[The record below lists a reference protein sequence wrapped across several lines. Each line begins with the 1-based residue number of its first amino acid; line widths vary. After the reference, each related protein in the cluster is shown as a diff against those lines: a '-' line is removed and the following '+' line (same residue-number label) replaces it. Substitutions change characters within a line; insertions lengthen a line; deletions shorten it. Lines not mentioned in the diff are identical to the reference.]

1 VTNPAAEANDRTGA
15 TRILML
21 VLVGAVGGLFSGAFG
36 VGGGIVMVPLFV
48 WLLRFDQRRA
58 SATSLVAIVPAS
70 LVGATIYFANGH
82 VDVVAALSIGA
93 GGVLGALIGTRLLRV
108 LPLTV
113 LRWAFVVLLV
123 AAAVRLLFEV
133 PSRGAALELG
143 VWAIVGFV
151 LFGVAVGTL
160 SGLLGVGGGVIIVP
174 VLIGVLGV
182 SDLLAKGT
190 SLLAM
195 VPISTVGTIAN
206 LRARLV
212 RLSDG
217 VIAGVFAV
225 AASFGGS
232 AIAFLMPPRLSA
244 TLFAILLLLT
254 ALQLA
259 WRAIRLQRR
268 ARD

>member
-1 VTNPAAEANDRTGA
+1 MPSDRSGA
-15 TRILML
+15 SRILLL
-21 VLVGAVGGLFSGAFG
+21 VLVGAIGGLFSGAFG
-36 VGGGIVMVPLFV
+36 VGGGIVMVPLLV

-58 SATSLVAIVPAS
+58 AATSLVAIVPAS
-70 LVGATIYFANGH
+70 LVGALIYLVNGH

-93 GGVLGALIGTRLLRV
+93 GGVAGALIGTRLLRT
-108 LPLTV
+108 LPLAV

-123 AAAVRLLFEV
+123 VAAARLMLFDV
-133 PSRGAALELG
+133 PSRGAEFELG
-143 VWAIVGFV
+143 PWMIGGLV
-151 LFGVAVGTL
+151 LFGVAVGIL

-174 VLIGVLGV
+174 VLISLVGID
-182 SDLLAKGT
+182 DLLAKGT

-217 VIAGVFAV
+217 LIAGACAV

-232 AIAFLMPPRLSA
+232 AIAFVMPPRLSA
-244 TLFAILLLLT
+244 TLFGILLVIT
-254 ALQLA
+254 AIQLGI
-259 WRAIRLQRR
+259 RA
-268 ARD
+268 ARSR

>member
-1 VTNPAAEANDRTGA
+1 V
-15 TRILML
+15 LL
-21 VLVGAVGGLFSGAFG
+21 LLLVGALGGLFSGAFG

-70 LVGATIYFANGH
+70 LMGALIYLVNGQ
-82 VDVVAALSIGA
+82 VDVVAALCIGA
-93 GGVLGALIGTRLLRV
+93 GGVLGALIGTRLLRI
-108 LPLTV
+108 LPLAV

-123 AAAVRLLFEV
+123 AAAVRLMFFEV
-133 PSRGAALELG
+133 PSRGADFELG
-143 VWAIVGFV
+143 AWAIVGLV
-151 LFGVAVGTL
+151 LFGLAVGTL

-174 VLIGVLGV
+174 ALIGVMGI

-190 SLLAM
+190 SLLTM

-206 LRARLV
+206 RAARLV

-217 VIAGVFAV
+217 LIAGMCAV

-232 AIAFLMPPRLSA
+232 AIAFVLPPRVSA
-244 TLFAILLLLT
+244 TLFGILLVIT
-254 ALQLA
+254 AAQLG
-259 WRAIRLQRR
+259 WRAFRSRR
-268 ARD
+268 R

>member
-1 VTNPAAEANDRTGA
+1 MTAATPPAADRAGA
-15 TRILML
+15 SRVILL
-21 VLVGAVGGLFSGAFG
+21 VLVGAIGGLFSGAFG

-70 LVGATIYFANGH
+70 LVGSLIYLANGH

-93 GGVLGALIGTRLLRV
+93 GGVVGALIGTKLLRV

-123 AAAVRLLFEV
+123 AAAVRLLFFEV
-133 PSRGAALELG
+133 PSRGAELELG
-143 VWAIVGFV
+143 IWSIVGLV

-174 VLIGVLGV
+174 VLISLVGIG
-182 SDLLAKGT
+182 DLLAKGT

-217 VIAGVFAV
+217 VIAGVCAV

-232 AIAFLMPPRLSA
+232 AIAFIMPPRVSA
-244 TLFAILLLLT
+244 TLFGILLVI
-254 ALQLA
+254 AAAQLG
-259 WRAIRLQRR
+259 WRAVRAGRR
-268 ARD
+268 

>member
-1 VTNPAAEANDRTGA
+1 
-15 TRILML
+15 
-21 VLVGAVGGLFSGAFG
+21 
-36 VGGGIVMVPLFV
+36 
-48 WLLRFDQRRA
+48 
-58 SATSLVAIVPAS
+58 
-70 LVGATIYFANGH
+70 
-82 VDVVAALSIGA
+82 
-93 GGVLGALIGTRLLRV
+93 
-108 LPLTV
+108 
-113 LRWAFVVLLV
+113 VLLV
-123 AAAVRLLFEV
+123 AAAVRLVFFEV
-133 PSRGAALELG
+133 PSRGADFELG
-143 VWAIVGFV
+143 PWMIAGLV

-174 VLIGVLGV
+174 VLIGLVGI

-232 AIAFLMPPRLSA
+232 AIAFIMPPRLSA
-244 TLFAILLLLT
+244 TLFGILLVIT
-254 ALQLA
+254 AVQLG
-259 WRAIRLQRR
+259 WRAIRLHRR
-268 ARD
+268 GS

>member
-1 VTNPAAEANDRTGA
+1 MTAAQPADRAGVS
-15 TRILML
+15 RVILL
-21 VLVGAVGGLFSGAFG
+21 VIVGALGGLFSGAFG

-48 WLLRFDQRRA
+48 WLLGFDQRRA

-70 LVGATIYFANGH
+70 LVGSLVYLANGH
-82 VDVVAALSIGA
+82 VDVAAALSIGA
-93 GGVLGALIGTRLLRV
+93 GGVVGALIGTRLLRI

-123 AAAVRLLFEV
+123 AAAVRLLFFEV
-133 PSRGAALELG
+133 PSRGAEFELG
-143 VWAIVGFV
+143 VWAIVGLV
-151 LFGVAVGTL
+151 VFGVAVGTL

-174 VLIGVLGV
+174 VLIGLVGIG
-182 SDLLAKGT
+182 DLLAKGT

-206 LRARLV
+206 VRAKLV

-217 VIAGVFAV
+217 VIAGVCAV

-232 AIAFLMPPRLSA
+232 AIAFVMPPRLSA
-244 TLFAILLLLT
+244 TLFGILLVIT
-254 ALQLA
+254 ALQLG

-268 ARD
+268 G